1 MIIPANPINKP
12 AKPDDIPELMLQ
24 ELQRIRLG
32 IQLATDET
40 LAPADAASD
49 A

>member
-1 MIIPANPINKP
+1 MIIPANPISKP
-12 AKPDDIPELMLQ
+12 TKPDDIPELQLQ

-32 IQLATDET
+32 LQIATDET